1 MNREKAVSGLQIA
14 MYMLNLAAVCLVAG
28 IMSFSLKAIVRSMDA
43 LSFLEMIQA
52 RPWRP
57 ETILL
62 TAVCAYLFLVFLSTL
77 LQQRE

>member
-57 ETILL
+57 ETI
-62 TAVCAYLFLVFLSTL
+62 C
-77 LQQRE
+77 